1 MDKTIDIERLLKDVP
16 EEALPWAY
24 AYIAFLCAK
33 PEPKWTDSD
42 AAVSSKAKNF
52 FILLSFVIVG
62 TNILHVLY
70 TAKSS
75 LIRIEFLIHSLRI
88 HHPFSSNSS

>member
-33 PEPKWTDSD
+33 PDPKWTDSD
-42 AAVSSKAKNF
+42 AAISV
-52 FILLSFVIVG
+52 
-62 TNILHVLY
+62 TNEKYHKE
-70 TAKSS
+70 TKDD
-75 LIRIEFLIHSLRI
+75 RR
-88 HHPFSSNSS
+88 